1 MRTVTAP
8 PGPRVVGQGRQRDGG
23 RSPHRAPA
31 YRWGQTWGGLAGLV
45 QWPCATR
52 PWALPVLVAL
62 VPPSSVGACARH
74 AASAPSTSR
83 PAAAGA
89 PATRGSGASRHFCG
103 GHRGRHERDRAV
115 LPSIPPSPPP
125 GAHVLGRGRPVGA
138 AAPAHAPHERPPA
151 GARPAPR
158 LSPQEV
164 VAWYRGTSKDS
175 AIVTST
181 GPWDRIGE
189 DWVAVRW
196 VYVHDCTGTPRD
208 EYWFT
213 PNLRLCPQPIVACYT
228 QRWSLEP
235 TVQECREYLKLESPK
250 G

>member
-52 PWALPVLVAL
+52 PWALPVSVAL

-74 AASAPSTSR
+74 AASPPSTSR

-138 AAPAHAPHERPPA
+138 AAPAPAPHGHVGWRKPQRQRARHRHRALRPPRGGVWLHDRA
-151 GARPAPR
+151 AQGPETAPG
-158 LSPQEV
+158 V
-164 VAWYRGTSKDS
+164 
-175 AIVTST
+175 
-181 GPWDRIGE
+181 
-189 DWVAVRW
+189 
-196 VYVHDCTGTPRD
+196 
-208 EYWFT
+208 
-213 PNLRLCPQPIVACYT
+213 
-228 QRWSLEP
+228 
-235 TVQECREYLKLESPK
+235 
-250 G
+250 